1 MAALKAQWD
10 LRLKAGGVWRWVPIW
25 EEANAIMEDA
35 FQNAAIRTI
44 VIEPVLY
51 DIRCF
56 PSLPKVGCPAS
67 PPRFP
72 SNRARRPH
80 PTLSPSQRTFEVDGM
95 LIVFEDRR
103 SFPLRRRLVCND
115 YSTPLTDW
123 GTIGVTGVQFWNG
136 AQWQSFTMQDR
147 VHIHCLLRVGR
158 KTTVVYNTPDD
169 NDRECGSYI
178 IDLDPDC
185 PTQTNRATAT
195 TRPLRLS
202 YAKDRFGHFAMPSD
216 AEEEFVIEDDDR
228 MPNEF
233 KCPITSLPM
242 VIPVVLNDGFTYE
255 KAAIERWLQRK
266 KVSPVTGDR
275 IDDVCMIHNVNLRKL
290 IRDYVASTPSTST
303 GDAPETGKKRGS
315 VSSCKR
321 HKGVQAN
328 EEIPSDEDD

>member
-1 MAALKAQWD
+1 M
-10 LRLKAGGVWRWVPIW
+10 WVPIKS
-25 EEANAIMEDA
+25 EANAIMEAA
-35 FQNAAIRTI
+35 FQNAGTRSINI
-44 VIEPVLY
+44 KPVLC
-51 DIRCF
+51 DIAYF
-56 PSLPKVGCPAS
+56 PWTSKVGCHPH
-67 PPRFP
+67 PRPRVP
-72 SNRARRPH
+72 SDRARHPH
-80 PTLSPSQRTFEVDGM
+80 PTLSPSQRTFEVDEM
-95 LIVFEDRR
+95 LIVFKDCR
-103 SFPLRRRLVCND
+103 FPLRRRLICNG
-115 YSTPLTDW
+115 YSTRLTDW
-123 GTIGVTGVQFWNG
+123 GQIGGVQFWNG

-202 YAKDRFGHFAMPSD
+202 YAKDRFGHFAMPTD